1 MVHQPLNSAE
11 GLQDAFQV
19 FNELSQNLTRSYLE
33 LEAQV
38 ARLTRELAA
47 ARSERLKTLTE
58 KESLANRLQRL
69 LQALPGAVLVTD
81 GRGVIVEHNPAAQYL
96 LGAGLLGRC
105 WREVLDDLAS
115 PGSDN
120 PHQRQLQ
127 SGKTVSISVNS
138 LGEQPGQIVLLTDV
152 SEMRAL
158 QELVNQQKRL
168 SALGEMVASLA
179 HQVRT
184 PLSAALLYTAHLG
197 NGELNPFQRERFA
210 AKLADRLQYME
221 RQVNDMLAF
230 ARIGRLAMEKIF
242 VAGFVRSVAEAF
254 EPTLQGRHIAFSVQ
268 NRVEA
273 NVFCGNPDALL
284 GVLLNLLH
292 NAVEAL
298 DGVGEIN
305 LELGHPAP
313 GWLRMVVSDN
323 GPGIAEDIRGRI
335 FEPFFTTR
343 ANGTGLGLAIVE
355 CVVRAHGGRVS
366 CQSSKGLGAAFLLDF
381 PLAEPFPLPGGFS
394 GKGHSLGGER

>member
-11 GLQDAFQV
+11 SLQDAFQL
-19 FNELSQNLTRSYLE
+19 FNELSKNLTRSYLE

-38 ARLTRELAA
+38 ARLTGELAA

-69 LQALPGAVLVTD
+69 LEALPGAVLVTD
-81 GRGVIVEHNPAAQYL
+81 GRGAVVEHNPAANEL
-96 LGAGLLGRC
+96 LGQGLIGRH
-105 WREVLDDLAS
+105 WRDALDELAA

-120 PHQRQLQ
+120 PHQRQLH
-127 SGKTVSISVNS
+127 SGRTVSISVNS
-138 LGEQPGQIVLLTDV
+138 LGEEPGQIVLLTDV
-152 SEMRAL
+152 SDMRAL
-158 QELVNQQKRL
+158 QDLVSQQKRL
-168 SALGEMVASLA
+168 SALGEMLASLA

-197 NGELNPFQRERFA
+197 KAQLSASQRERFA
-210 AKLADRLQYME
+210 TKLADRLQYME

-230 ARIGRLAMEKIF
+230 ARMGRLAMEKIG
-242 VAGFVRSVAEAF
+242 VAGFFRRVAEAF
-254 EPTLQGRHIAFSVQ
+254 EPVLEGRDIDLIVRNGVAVDTFY
-268 NRVEA
+268 
-273 NVFCGNPDALL
+273 GNPDALH
-284 GVLLNLLH
+284 GILLNLLN

-298 DGVGEIN
+298 GGAGEIR
-305 LELGHPAP
+305 LDVGHPAP
-313 GWLRMVVSDN
+313 GWLRMVVSDD
-323 GPGIAEDIRGRI
+323 GPGIAEDIRARI

-366 CQSSKGLGAAFLLDF
+366 CRSSEDQGASFQLDF
-381 PLAEPFPLPGGFS
+381 PLAEPVPLPGGFS
-394 GKGHSLGGER
+394 GKNHSLGG